1 MMNGRHLPAGQSMPI
16 DVGRRRPHNQYQ
28 QQHQHQHQHQHQ
40 QYAPQMY
47 NNYMQP
53 YASNY
58 YPQPIP
64 PQYHNAP
71 LPHQYNP
78 YPPPP
83 YVRSP
88 PPIQQHYGPAPLPQQ
103 QQQQQPYTKPQ
114 QPLVVSSP
122 YHAPAS
128 APPPRAP
135 SSTQS
140 THAVPA
146 PMTPPTPKTTLSA
159 TPSPPAQES
168 SIRSSFRAPLPWLSR
183 PDLQW
188 PVRKARRKR
197 KAVPKSSG
205 TTISS
210 GDIES
215 ELKDV
220 GKNAQ
225 ANSVEEKGIVQEPVA
240 EDVAAGDENS
250 EEAVMHR
257 PETPST
263 GHPTS
268 DDNSTNPT
276 TPCSQ
281 QPPAFVA
288 GETTPLAPRAAQ
300 RSVGPVVPVLPKV
313 IKSLPDKTDEPQ
325 RRVPEVDAD
334 ATSEV
339 QSLVGDKE
347 EAKEASPVAP
357 APKAWA
363 TPKSWTGLFT
373 TAAAASNEA
382 SNESGL
388 PVSTPIAAKNNAQ
401 SLADALLSFNAVS
414 NASKVAFLKP
424 RGLVNTGNMCY
435 MNSVLQVLIFCTPF
449 FSFLDQMSK
458 RAVHN
463 LKGET
468 PLIDAMILFLQE
480 FPVID
485 SAKTVEQLRMRLKE
499 GELEQYGDPFTPDF
513 VYNAINR
520 LPRFSSMRRGHQQD
534 AEEFLGFL
542 LEGLHDECVLAM
554 HNSTLN
560 NTSAI
565 ATPTNGQSPPLSEAG
580 GVAAFDSAAK
590 ENGWLEVGPKQKA
603 AVTRSSGTIVTGS
616 PVTKIFGGNLRSEL
630 RVPGLKDSVTLEP
643 YQPLQLDIGASN
655 VNNIIDALKGLTRSE
670 ALHGDFKSPKGPNV
684 TATKQV
690 FIETLP
696 PVLILH
702 LKRFQ
707 YDNTGGTQKIWK
719 RVGYPLELEI
729 PKEVFPRQKRATYVH
744 SGLPKYRLIGVV
756 YHHGKNATGGH
767 YTVDV
772 RRQDGREW
780 VRLDDTVICRVRSEE
795 VAEGGSEEDPRVLAT
810 ALDGQKK
817 DSISSNGFAA
827 IDGAEEDADQDG
839 WKQASGTGKKWSAV
853 ANGASAPKGNS
864 DRFSIKDNKVAYLLF
879 YQKI

>member
-1 MMNGRHLPAGQSMPI
+1 MNVAVAQSTRQYHDNTSQSPNPCPYLSRASSNAHLQFDLNNLDLEDTPASQAGMMNGRHLPAGQSMPI

-435 MNSVLQVLIFCTPF
+435 MNS
-449 FSFLDQMSK
+449 
-458 RAVHN
+458 
-463 LKGET
+463 
-468 PLIDAMILFLQE
+468 
-480 FPVID
+480 
-485 SAKTVEQLRMRLKE
+485 
-499 GELEQYGDPFTPDF
+499 
-513 VYNAINR
+513 
-520 LPRFSSMRRGHQQD
+520 RGHQQD